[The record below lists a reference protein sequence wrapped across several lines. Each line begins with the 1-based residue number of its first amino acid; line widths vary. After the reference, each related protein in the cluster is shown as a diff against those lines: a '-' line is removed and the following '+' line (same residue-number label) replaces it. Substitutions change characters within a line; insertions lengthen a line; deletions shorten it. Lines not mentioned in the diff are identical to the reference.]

1 MDEKDLKDK
10 DGKIGDLLKK
20 ALATGVS
27 AAFMTEE
34 GVRNLLKDVPLPK
47 DMVSGLL
54 ENAKNTKTEFV
65 SSVKNELKSYLEK
78 IDLSRE
84 IDKIAEKYDFEVKA
98 TIRLKKKADIKD
110 EE

>member
-10 DGKIGDLLKK
+10 DGKLGDILKK
-20 ALATGVS
+20 VVSTGVT

-47 DMVSGLL
+47 DIVGGLL
-54 ENAKNTKTEFV
+54 ENAKHTKTEFV

-78 IDLSRE
+78 IDLTRE
-84 IDKIAEKYDFEVKA
+84 IDKIAEKYDFEVNA
-98 TIRLKKKADIKD
+98 TIRLKKKQKTED
-110 EE
+110 EK